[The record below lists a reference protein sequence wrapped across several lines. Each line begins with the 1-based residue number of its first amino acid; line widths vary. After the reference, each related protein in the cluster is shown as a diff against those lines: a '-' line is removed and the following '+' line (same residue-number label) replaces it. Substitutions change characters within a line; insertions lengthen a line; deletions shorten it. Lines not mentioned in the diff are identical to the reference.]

1 MLVFPFLFL
10 NLLRV
15 FHLEFWCDNWVA
27 CWWCE
32 DFVTLV
38 VLGFVCYTISIHS
51 LKFKIHFS
59 RGQWNFLWISQMGIQ
74 SDFDCSLHTRYAL
87 RPLNKLFLYFTILML
102 CGIVYE
108 MLKWEYNQILDW
120 LKNCSLHTRYA
131 LNYSLSQCIPLF
143 YTF

>member
-1 MLVFPFLFL
+1 M
-10 NLLRV
+10 
-15 FHLEFWCDNWVA
+15 A
-27 CWWCE
+27 CRWCE

-87 RPLNKLFLYFTILML
+87 RPLNK
-102 CGIVYE
+102 
-108 MLKWEYNQILDW
+108 
-120 LKNCSLHTRYA
+120 
-131 LNYSLSQCIPLF
+131 CISLF
-143 YTF
+143 YSFNVMWNLLPKYQPKRGGDLG